1 MLKYCWKRRK
11 APRSIGEASRGT
23 PRIAPGTGLC
33 SPQGSCWA
41 RLLAFQALHAVYW
54 LGAATAGCS
63 CFLGAG
69 HSLPAHQD
77 AGQSLSTVENSQKSS
92 TSYGNG
98 FGKIF
103 IKCICCTDV
112 DWSLP
117 PEKLWEEGA
126 GSNPNLHLVFTLTQL
141 RMRFLLSIFCSSTQ
155 IIFPILRHGN
165 NKSTGC
171 HPVVMC
177 PRSYVPWHFLC
188 SLILPASVA
197 RAPLMGQRAAANQGK
212 NCYKY
217 LLLPVGGIRIS
228 SVDQNW
234 FIKRGEEWCSCL
246 PTASIIAVQVLLLL
260 RSHKPIDV

>member
-1 MLKYCWKRRK
+1 MLQYSWKRRK
-11 APRSIGEASRGT
+11 ALRLIGEASRGT
-23 PRIAPGTGLC
+23 PCIAPGTGLC
-33 SPQGSCWA
+33 SPRAAVGQGCLLF
-41 RLLAFQALHAVYW
+41 RLCMLCPGWELWQQAAAASWEQDTASLHTRM
-54 LGAATAGCS
+54 LDS
-63 CFLGAG
+63 
-69 HSLPAHQD
+69 Q
-77 AGQSLSTVENSQKSS
+77 LSTVENSQKPS

-98 FGKIF
+98 FGETF
-103 IKCICCTDV
+103 TKCICCADV

-117 PEKLWEEGA
+117 PEKLWEEGT
-126 GSNPNLHLVFTLTQL
+126 GSNPNLHLAESGWTLRT
-141 RMRFLLSIFCSSTQ
+141 RFLLSIFCSSTQ
-155 IIFPILRHGN
+155 IILPILRHGN

-197 RAPLMGQRAAANQGK
+197 RAPLTGQRAAANQDK

-234 FIKRGEEWCSCL
+234 FIKREEWCSCL